1 MKKNMTGRTSIFI
14 NAVAAIVLAAMALC
28 AAQSCGKRHTDEDGS
43 VSVEL
48 RFSDE
53 LDRDEVVIRN
63 VRLWIFDESG
73 SLAGCFEYT
82 GAAELALQRFHLDD
96 GRYTFVTAVNLVDPF
111 ICVESGGLT
120 DLQNLVF
127 RLEFPDASPE
137 HALYG
142 VTEET
147 VESGTS
153 KTVVSRIRRVLSEL
167 TVRMSGVPAGVNV
180 QSVVRYVAD
189 GVIPALKEDDGSFG
203 LPTKEENRN
212 LVLPEGRTEDGV
224 LVTPTMRLMP
234 TPGGSVSTLLRLTV
248 TLPGGNVLES
258 DIVAPPMRPS
268 GKYILLIDYP
278 SLQPGMIV
286 NPYRINDWT
295 EGWVVN
301 GEVLDPDE

>member
-1 MKKNMTGRTSIFI
+1 MEQMTGRTGIFI
-14 NAVAAIVLAAMALC
+14 NAVAAFVLAVVALG
-28 AAQSCGKRHTDEDGS
+28 AFQSCDKRHSDENGS

-53 LDRDEVVIRN
+53 QDREDVTIN
-63 VRLWIFDESG
+63 DVRLWIFDETG
-73 SLAGCFEYT
+73 SLAGRFNYKSP
-82 GAAELALQRFHLDD
+82 ADLALQRFHLDA

-111 ICVESGGLT
+111 ICVESGGAT
-120 DLQNLVF
+120 DLESLVF
-127 RLEFPDASPE
+127 RLESPDASPE
-137 HALYG
+137 HALFG

-147 VESGTS
+147 VDKGTG
-153 KTVVSRIRRVLSEL
+153 KIVVSQIRRVLSEL
-167 TVRMSGVPAGVNV
+167 TVKMSDVPVGVSVK
-180 QSVVRYVAD
+180 SVVRYVAD
-189 GVIPALKEDDGSFG
+189 GVIPALKDDDGSFG
-203 LPTKEENRN
+203 LPTTEENRN
-212 LVLPEGRTEDGV
+212 IDLPEGVTTDGT
-224 LVTPTMRLMP
+224 LVTPTLRLMP

-258 DIVAPPMRPS
+258 DIVAPPMHPS

-301 GEVLDPDE
+301 GEILDPDE